1 MNHVVAIAGTL
12 IWVGVNFFAWSLK
25 QDQVVLFWQSL
36 GLGSAM
42 FAALFWY
49 VKGGQDSRAS

>member
-1 MNHVVAIAGTL
+1 MNHVAALAGTL
-12 IWVGVNFFAWSLK
+12 IWVGFNFFVWSWK

-36 GLGSAM
+36 GLGGVM

-49 VKGGQDSRAS
+49 VRSSQSRDAS

>member
-1 MNHVVAIAGTL
+1 MNHVIAVVGTL
-12 IWVGVNFFAWSLK
+12 IWVGVNFFVWSWK

-36 GLGSAM
+36 GLGGVM

-49 VKGGQDSRAS
+49 VKSAQDRRTS